1 MKKNKKLEERRK
13 KIPKDLKIF
22 MDKSFDIVEQIDIIL
37 TKQGK
42 SQKDLADAL
51 HKKESEIS
59 KWMRGTHNFTQRT
72 LAKIESVLGETI
84 TICPKDIK
92 VPDLNAFVFS
102 PNQIVVIKGEK
113 TKQRDGIKKN
123 YDSKLFVQSKDKVS
137 LQDYIPFLQ

>member
-1 MKKNKKLEERRK
+1 MKKNKKLEERRN

-51 HKKESEIS
+51 HKTESEIS

-72 LAKIESVLGETI
+72 IAKIESVLGETI

-92 VPDLNAFVFS
+92 LPEYNILIFS
-102 PNQIVVIKGEK
+102 PSQYLIVKGEQPEKK
-113 TKQRDGIKKN
+113 TAIKNELKTN
-123 YDSKLFVQSKDKVS
+123 LFVPSEEVISVGDC
-137 LQDYIPFLQ
+137 IPQMN